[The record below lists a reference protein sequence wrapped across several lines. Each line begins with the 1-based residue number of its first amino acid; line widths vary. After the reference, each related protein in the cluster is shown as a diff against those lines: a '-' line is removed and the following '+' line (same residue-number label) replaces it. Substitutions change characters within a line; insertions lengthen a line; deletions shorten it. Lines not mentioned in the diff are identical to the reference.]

1 MTEQTTTGQRTAK
14 RPRITLALGGGGA
27 RGVAHLGVIEVLV
40 GEGFPIER
48 LVGVS
53 IGSLVGAMYAF
64 EPDIEALQKRALR
77 YLLSDS
83 FQRHQQT
90 LFGAAPAAGEAMT
103 GGIFSWYERVTIY
116 LRANRLLHRVLRRP
130 SLLPGI
136 VMEDVVDHLL
146 PDADIADAQLP
157 LSIVAVDLR
166 SGHQVVLENGPLKM
180 AVRGSSALPGIFPPI
195 EYNDMLLS
203 DVGVF
208 YSLPTTMARA
218 YGPECLVA
226 VDVSSDL
233 RPLPHCETA
242 LDVLM
247 RMDEI
252 GEFMFRKHVRDA
264 ADIIVS
270 PQISGTEWFDFSSPE
285 ELIRIGRTAAQKAV
299 RQIEQ
304 KYAS

>member
-1 MTEQTTTGQRTAK
+1 MK

-40 GEGFPIER
+40 GEGFPIDR
-48 LVGVS
+48 IVGVS
-53 IGSLVGAMYAF
+53 IGSLAGAMYAF
-64 EPDIEALQKRALR
+64 QPDIEAVQTEALQ
-77 YLLSDS
+77 YLLSES

-90 LFGAAPAAGEAMT
+90 LFGATPDPGEATT
-103 GGIFSWYERVTIY
+103 GGIFSWYARVTDY
-116 LRANRLLHRVLRRP
+116 LRANRLFHRVLRRP

-136 VMEDVVDHLL
+136 VIEDVVNHLL
-146 PDADIADAQLP
+146 PDADIADAHVP
-157 LSIVAVDLR
+157 MSIVAADLR
-166 SGHQVVLENGPLKM
+166 SGHQVILENGPLRL

-195 EYNDMLLS
+195 EFNDLLLC

-233 RPLPHCETA
+233 RPLPHCNTA

-252 GEFMFRKHVRDA
+252 GEFLFRKQVRDA
-264 ADIIVS
+264 ADVIVS
-270 PQISGTEWFDFSSPE
+270 PKISGTEWFDFSTPE
-285 ELIRIGRTAAQKAV
+285 QLIRAGRAAAQVAV

-304 KYAS
+304 AYGT